1 MISRSRIIFIDWY
14 QTLSFDLFWQNVKK
28 KNPTAFEC
36 IQTNIF
42 HDAERSR
49 RWMTGHHS
57 SEDICQYASRC
68 SGISA
73 DELFSDLQNSCVN
86 QRIHPVA
93 IEIIKELRNTH
104 HIFIVTDNMDCFSRF
119 TIPALDMTAW
129 TDGISNSSDIKRFKN
144 DLNGQTFRDIAN
156 SLDIRMTE
164 AICVDDS
171 SPTCELIRSLGGT
184 AMQTTSALHTLDL
197 LKSINSSP

>member
-1 MISRSRIIFIDWY
+1 MTSRNRIVFIDWY

-28 KNPTAFEC
+28 KNPSAFEC

-49 RWMTGHHS
+49 QWMAGHHS

-73 DELFSDLQNSCVN
+73 DDLFSDLQNSCAN
-86 QRIHPVA
+86 QKIHPSA
-93 IEIIKELRNTH
+93 IETIKELRNTH

-119 TIPALDMTAW
+119 TVPALEMATW
-129 TDGISNSSDIKRFKN
+129 TDGIANSSDIKRFKN
-144 DLNGQTFRDIAN
+144 DLNGQTFRDLAD
-156 SLDIRMTE
+156 SLDIPMTDT
-164 AICVDDS
+164 ICIDDNLS
-171 SPTCELIRSLGGT
+171 TCDLIRSLGGT
-184 AMQTTSALHTLDL
+184 AMQTKGQVQTIQH
-197 LKSINSSP
+197 LKSLL